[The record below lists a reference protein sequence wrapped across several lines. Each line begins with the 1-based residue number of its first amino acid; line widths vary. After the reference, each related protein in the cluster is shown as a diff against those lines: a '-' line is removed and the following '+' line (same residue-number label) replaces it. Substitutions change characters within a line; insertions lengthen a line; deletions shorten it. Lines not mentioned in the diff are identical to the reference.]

1 MKNVKGMFIAL
12 LTATFIVAG
21 SLASHAQ
28 PARQTTDQIKTDASR
43 AKQTEKKNACGATT
57 QEKNGPKK
65 STDSTASAP
74 PAAAPAGAPSST
86 AATSKQ
92 PATKQ
97 QTPPASPTGM
107 VWVNTESG
115 LYHKPGTRWYGNTK
129 RRKYMTEADAAKAGY
144 HPAKKK

>member
-1 MKNVKGMFIAL
+1 MKNAKNMFITL
-12 LTATFIVAG
+12 LTAALIVAG

-28 PARQTTDQIKTDASR
+28 PARQTTDPIKTDASR
-43 AKQTEKKNACGATT
+43 AKQTEKKNARGATT
-57 QEKNGPKK
+57 QEKNSPKK

-97 QTPPASPTGM
+97 QTAPASPTGM

-115 LYHKPGTRWYGNTK
+115 LYHKPGTRWYGKTK
-129 RRKYMTEADAAKAGY
+129 RGKYMTEADAAKAGY
-144 HPAKKK
+144 HPAKKE